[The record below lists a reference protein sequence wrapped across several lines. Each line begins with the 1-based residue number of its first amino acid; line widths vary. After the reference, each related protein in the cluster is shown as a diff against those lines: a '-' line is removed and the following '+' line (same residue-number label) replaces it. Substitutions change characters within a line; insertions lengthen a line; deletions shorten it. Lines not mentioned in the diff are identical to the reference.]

1 MASGR
6 PRIAV
11 FKFASCDGCQLQLL
25 NLEEELLELAERFDL
40 AYFPEASSRMEP
52 GPYDVTLVEGSV
64 TTPHDAERIRSIREQ
79 SAVLVTIGACAT
91 AGGIQALRNGAD
103 LEEWKDHV
111 YPHPE
116 WLSTLP
122 YSTPIADHVAVD
134 HEIHGCPV
142 NPVQVLRVLSRL
154 ALGSLPDLPGH
165 SVCVECKRRGLACVV
180 VTQGLPCLGPVTRA
194 GCGALCPAQGRECYA
209 CFGPSDAP
217 NTDAL
222 AAHLEASGIERRDVA
237 RRFQGLTGWEEP
249 FRATSARLRDS
260 DD

>member
-1 MASGR
+1 MAL
-6 PRIAV
+6 PKLAV
-11 FKFASCDGCQLQLL
+11 YKFASCDGCQLSILDVEDLL
-25 NLEEELLELAERFDL
+25 LDIASVVHIAN
-40 AYFPEASSRMEP
+40 FPEASREVVE
-52 GPYDVTLVEGSV
+52 GPYDLTLVEGSI
-64 TTPHDAERIRSIREQ
+64 TTPHDAERIHEIRRQ
-79 SAVLVTIGACAT
+79 SKYLVTIGACAT

-122 YSTPIADHVAVD
+122 CSTPIADHVRVD

-142 NPVQVLRVLSRL
+142 NPQQVLRVLSRL